1 MGVREKV
8 ENKLCDLHLAPT
20 ICHLHTWDTD
30 EDDDHVEKCN
40 LEIEKANLVTTTI
53 RALGCLV

>member
-8 ENKLCDLHLAPT
+8 ENKLCDLRLAPT

-30 EDDDHVEKCN
+30 EDDDHVEKWKSDSRKFGN
-40 LEIEKANLVTTTI
+40 NNN
-53 RALGCLV
+53 